1 MTTTVEQLRTY
12 QGPALFSFGFRPFF
26 LSAAIWA
33 ALAVPV
39 WLATYLVGPGTTPFE
54 TGLVWHVHE
63 MVFGYGAAV
72 VAGFLLTAIPNWTGR
87 LPVSGMPLV
96 LLWLLWCAGRLAFT
110 LEPVPDP
117 LGALIESAFLI
128 CFAALVWREVIA
140 GRNTR
145 NLKVAGA
152 VSVFA
157 AANVAF
163 HILHAQTGGLPNV
176 AIETGLATLLFLIL
190 LIGGRIT
197 PSFTRNWLAKR
208 GHDRLPA
215 PFSTF
220 DAGVLIV
227 SLLALIVWILPLEAI
242 PTGAGLVL
250 AAALNLVRL
259 ARWRGVAT
267 SAEPLVTILHIGYAW
282 AVVAILLLGLNG
294 LFPASVPRLAG
305 LHAAGTGAIGVMTLA
320 VMTRASLGH
329 TGHVLTAGSGT
340 LLAYLLIN
348 LAALTRVGSTF
359 LAAPAA
365 TYGNQIS
372 GVLWTGA
379 FLTFCLVYGPRLV
392 SARRTAAA

>member
-1 MTTTVEQLRTY
+1 MTTTAEKIRTY

-54 TGLVWHVHE
+54 TGLVWYVHE

-157 AANVAF
+157 GLNWADKRRAK
-163 HILHAQTGGLPNV
+163 HILFMPCGMPFVPDALLERFEAARKNACQPVVAASGGHWHPVCALWPVARLPDVLDCARSGCTRLTTVLPDCGAVDVSWDTHPFDPFFNINSLEDLNAAEDI
-176 AIETGLATLLFLIL
+176 AISEGLVQEV
-190 LIGGRIT
+190 GGR
-197 PSFTRNWLAKR
+197 
-208 GHDRLPA
+208 
-215 PFSTF
+215 
-220 DAGVLIV
+220 
-227 SLLALIVWILPLEAI
+227 
-242 PTGAGLVL
+242 
-250 AAALNLVRL
+250 
-259 ARWRGVAT
+259 
-267 SAEPLVTILHIGYAW
+267 
-282 AVVAILLLGLNG
+282 
-294 LFPASVPRLAG
+294 
-305 LHAAGTGAIGVMTLA
+305 
-320 VMTRASLGH
+320 
-329 TGHVLTAGSGT
+329 
-340 LLAYLLIN
+340 
-348 LAALTRVGSTF
+348 
-359 LAAPAA
+359 
-365 TYGNQIS
+365 
-372 GVLWTGA
+372 
-379 FLTFCLVYGPRLV
+379 
-392 SARRTAAA
+392 